1 VSDVAVSFPADAQ
14 MEYIGKP
21 GTEEEKLVRRGIDI
35 IRMSKNVRN
44 LVEFEWA
51 KDNDSY
57 DSKFDKKELAH
68 SEFLGVPRLFIPKT
82 YAQTQRMM
90 EECLEQ
96 WFFDVEEFASIRSWK
111 NVPRETIEIVKAL
124 INYRLNDHPIQAYQ
138 EVYEFCQ
145 DGIKN
150 KVGIF
155 KIYPRFKIVKK
166 EGRKFMVDEN
176 ANEIEPPSPK
186 ASQEEL
192 IQFFSPIVECVPYED
207 LFLHV
212 EASWKDY
219 WKMPIVHRVKRSRD
233 YCTKRGYK
241 NVDAIPWAGT
251 FPGTDLVKMQRS
263 MNQGSPFAGAP
274 EDIEEQQYIWIY
286 ECWDLQPGKFGYLE
300 SGSFVLGGSAERPM
314 ALMRG
319 WIKNE
324 LPYQFDP
331 TETVRPPFI
340 VGTAF
345 PEAHT
350 MYGKSFPG
358 VTRDLQKETN
368 ARINQEREA
377 VARALRPPTLVNRNS
392 NVDLMALMIRKI
404 GGVVQGNDVSSES
417 VREMEVANPVPISLP
432 AQQRIDQLYTEISS
446 IGPEQVGGATP
457 GTDEQSATA
466 SSTQSTNANKK
477 MNMVIRN
484 LTQTGIL
491 PMLRFL
497 LRLEQEYESD
507 TLIEQVTGR
516 VLGWK
521 FVKDS
526 EGKHVGPRPSVVIQG
541 DFDLQIS
548 VGINKQNQL
557 AQLKTITE
565 LGTQANGT
573 LVQALQVGAVKATDV
588 KFYNSMWGFKQMAKL
603 LGQKDTEE
611 MFYPAMQPPPPQQG
625 QGGKGQPSAPG
636 VSGPMTPAQMNIL
649 APQ

>member
-1 VSDVAVSFPADAQ
+1 MSDVAVTFPADAQ
-14 MEYIGKP
+14 IEYIGRP
-21 GTEEEKLVRRGIDI
+21 GTEEEKYVRRGVDI
-35 IRMSKNVRN
+35 MRMSRNVRN
-44 LVEFEWA
+44 MVEFEWA
-51 KDNDSY
+51 KDNDAY
-57 DSKFDKKELAH
+57 DAKFDKKEIAH

-111 NVPRETIEIVKAL
+111 NLPRETIDIVKAL
-124 INYRLNDHPIQAYQ
+124 INYRLNDHPIQSYQ

-155 KIYPRFKIVKK
+155 KVYPRFKVVKK

-176 ANEIEPPSPK
+176 ANEVEPPNPNNV
-186 ASQEEL
+186 EEL
-192 IQFFSPIVECVPYED
+192 IQFFSPIVECIPYED
-207 LFLHV
+207 LFIHF
-212 EASWKDY
+212 EATWKDY
-219 WKMPIVHRVKRSRD
+219 WKYPIIHRVKRTRD
-233 YCTKRGYK
+233 YCKKRGYK
-241 NVDAIPWAGT
+241 NVDQIPWAGT
-251 FPGTDLVKMQRS
+251 FPGTDLIKAQRS
-263 MNQGSPFAGAP
+263 MNQGSPFSGAP
-274 EDIEEQQYIWIY
+274 EDIQEVQTIWVY
-286 ECWDLQPGKFGYLE
+286 EGWDLEPGKFGYLE
-300 SGSFVLGGSAERPM
+300 SGSFVLGGSADRPM

-319 WIKNE
+319 WVKNE

-331 TETVRPPFI
+331 TEPVRPPFV

-377 VARALRPPTLVNRNS
+377 VARSLRPPTLVNRNS
-392 NVDLMALMIRKI
+392 NIDLMALMIRKI
-404 GGVVQGNDVSSES
+404 GGVVQGNDVSPES
-417 VREMEVANPVPISLP
+417 IREMEMANPVMVSLP
-432 AQQRIDQLYTEISS
+432 AQQRIDQLYAEISS
-446 IGPEQVGGATP
+446 IGPEQLGANPT
-457 GTDEQSATA
+457 GSDEQSATE
-466 SSTQSTNANKK
+466 SSTQSSNANKK

-484 LTQTGIL
+484 LTQTGII

-507 TLIEQVTGR
+507 LLIEQVTGR

-521 FVKDS
+521 FVKDAD
-526 EGKHVGPRPSVVIQG
+526 GNHVGPRPSVVIQG

-565 LGTQANGT
+565 LGTQANGM

-588 KFYNSMWGFKQMAKL
+588 KFFNSMWAFKQMAKL
-603 LGQKDTEE
+603 LGQKNTDE
-611 MFYPAMQPPPPQQG
+611 MMYPAMQPPPAQG
-625 QGGKGQPSAPG
+625 KPGGGTQMPSAPG
-636 VSGPMTPAQMNIL
+636 VSGPMTPAQMNIM
-649 APQ
+649 AP